1 MRRNAIFRMILFAF
15 LAVVLVGVLIA
26 GIALKKYQMPGVVV
40 RESFDAPVVSENK
53 FSGKEIDRLKIEWA
67 AGNIVLVPA
76 EGDKISV
83 TEELLGGDK
92 TMVLKKDGST
102 LYVQYCEGAVGIS
115 FGSNSSLKKNLY
127 ICVPQDW
134 ECKELEI
141 DAASATVQAEYL
153 TIQELTSSTASGSH
167 TFTNCQ
173 VEKLK
178 METVSGNLD
187 FSGSLDKLEFN
198 GVSAQA
204 NLVLSNRP
212 KSINLESVSGDLNL
226 TLPEGCG
233 FTLEKDTVSGRFS
246 SELETTEKNGK
257 IIHGDG
263 SCEIDV
269 EGVSA
274 SVHIRKGD

>member
-1 MRRNAIFRMILFAF
+1 
-15 LAVVLVGVLIA
+15 
-26 GIALKKYQMPGVVV
+26 
-40 RESFDAPVVSENK
+40 
-53 FSGKEIDRLKIEWA
+53 
-67 AGNIVLVPA
+67 
-76 EGDKISV
+76 
-83 TEELLGGDK
+83 
-92 TMVLKKDGST
+92 
-102 LYVQYCEGAVGIS
+102 
-115 FGSNSSLKKNLY
+115 
-127 ICVPQDW
+127 
-134 ECKELEI
+134 
-141 DAASATVQAEYL
+141 
-153 TIQELTSSTASGSH
+153 
-167 TFTNCQ
+167 
-173 VEKLK
+173 

-274 SVHIRKGD
+274 SVHIRKG

>member
-1 MRRNAIFRMILFAF
+1 MKRNAIFRMILFAF

-115 FGSNSSLKKNLY
+115 FGSNSGLKKNLY

-134 ECKELEI
+134 VCKELEI

-187 FSGSLDKLEFN
+187 FSGSLDKLDFN

-212 KSINLESVSGDLNL
+212 KSINLESVSGDMNL

-246 SELETTEKNGK
+246 SELETMEQNGK

>member
-1 MRRNAIFRMILFAF
+1 MKRNAIFRMILFAF

-83 TEELLGGDK
+83 TEQLLGGDK
-92 TMVLKKDGST
+92 SMVLKKSGST

-115 FGSNSSLKKNLY
+115 FGSNSGLKKNLY

-141 DAASATVQAEYL
+141 DAASATVQVENL
-153 TIQELTSSTASGSH
+153 TIEEVESSTASGAH
-167 TFTNCQ
+167 TFTDCR
-173 VEKLK
+173 VETLV

-187 FSGSLDKLEFN
+187 FTGSLDKLDFN

-204 NLVLSNRP
+204 NLVLSNQP
-212 KSINLESVSGDLNL
+212 KSIQLESVSGDLNL
-226 TLPEGCG
+226 TLPEDCG
-233 FTLEKDTVSGRFS
+233 FTLDKDSLSGRVS
-246 SELETTEKNGK
+246 SELETTEKDGK
-257 IIHGDG
+257 IVHGDG
-263 SCEIDV
+263 SCKIEV
-269 EGVSA
+269 EGVSS
-274 SVHIRKGD
+274 SVHIRKGR